1 MRLKPAAQ
9 IIAARPPNPERGSHR
24 GRLMESVRLHLQTLA
39 PARRQL
45 RIAIVTETYPPEIN
59 GVAMTTGRIVDGLLQ
74 QGHEVQLVRPRQ
86 HAEDQPC
93 PAEGFD
99 EMLSIGIPIPKYNHL
114 KMGLPARMALTR
126 AWSVRR
132 PDVVQVVTEGPLGWS
147 AVAVAR
153 KLRIPVITEFHTNFH
168 SYTRYYGVGWLKQ
181 PLAAWLRRFHNKGD
195 LCLVPTASLRAELE
209 AGGYQHVE
217 VVARGV
223 DTELFSPS
231 RRSAA
236 LRERW
241 GAMPETLVCA
251 IVSRLAPEKN
261 FELGIRAFEAIRR
274 VKPDAR
280 LLLVG
285 DGPARAELQQR
296 FPEHVFAGMRSGED
310 LATHY
315 ASADCFLFP
324 SSTETFGNVIT
335 EALASGLPVVAFKHA
350 AAAELL
356 RTGHNGLLVPYADE
370 TAFTAAAMRLASE
383 PEMLHTMQQRARDS
397 VLHIDW
403 QSIVQRLVSVQEQ
416 IISAHVLRASS
427 KHSSVQVPG

>member
-1 MRLKPAAQ
+1 
-9 IIAARPPNPERGSHR
+9 
-24 GRLMESVRLHLQTLA
+24 MESARLHLQTLA

-86 HAEDQPC
+86 HAEDQPS
-93 PAEGFD
+93 PIAGFD

-126 AWSVRR
+126 AWSLRR
-132 PDVVQVVTEGPLGWS
+132 PDVIQVVTEGPLGWS
-147 AVAVAR
+147 AVAAAR

-195 LCLVPTASLRAELE
+195 LCLVPTASLRTELQ

-223 DTELFSPS
+223 DTALFCPD

-241 GAMPETLVCA
+241 GATPETLVCA

-274 VKPDAR
+274 VRPDSR

-285 DGPARAELQQR
+285 DGPARAALQQA
-296 FPEHVFAGMRSGED
+296 FPEHVFAGMRCGED
-310 LATHY
+310 LAAHY

-335 EALASGLPVVAFKHA
+335 EALASGLPVLAFKHA

-370 TAFTAAAMRLASE
+370 TAFAAAAMRLASE
-383 PEMLHTMQQRARDS
+383 PEMLQAMQQRARDS
-397 VLHIDW
+397 VQHIDW
-403 QSIVQRLVSVQEQ
+403 QSIVQRLVSVQEKV
-416 IISAHVLRASS
+416 IAAHVHRASG
-427 KHSSVQVPG
+427 KHPLVTETD

>member
-1 MRLKPAAQ
+1 
-9 IIAARPPNPERGSHR
+9 
-24 GRLMESVRLHLQTLA
+24 MESARLHLQTLA

-45 RIAIVTETYPPEIN
+45 RIAIVTETYPPEVN
-59 GVAMTTGRIVDGLLQ
+59 GVAMTTGRIVDGLLR

-86 HAEDQPC
+86 GAEDQPC

-99 EMLSIGIPIPKYNHL
+99 EMLSVGIPIPKYNHL

-132 PDVVQVVTEGPLGWS
+132 PDVIQVVTEGPLGWS

-195 LCLVPTASLRAELE
+195 LCLVPTAALRGELL
-209 AGGYQHVE
+209 ASGYRRVE

-223 DTELFSPS
+223 DTALFSPS

-236 LRERW
+236 LRESW
-241 GAMPETLVCA
+241 GALPDTLVCA

-261 FELGIRAFEAIRR
+261 FELGIRAFEAIHQRR
-274 VKPDAR
+274 PDAR

-285 DGPARAELQQR
+285 DGPARASLQQR
-296 FPEHVFAGMRSGED
+296 FPGHLFAGMRSGED

-335 EALASGLPVVAFKHA
+335 EALASGLPVLAFKHA
-350 AAAELL
+350 AAAELI
-356 RTGHNGLLVPYADE
+356 RNAHNGLLVPYADE
-370 TAFTAAAMRLASE
+370 TAFVAAADRLADE
-383 PEMLHTMQQRARDS
+383 AGLLETMQQRARDS
-397 VLHIDW
+397 VRHMDW
-403 QSIVQRLVSVQEQ
+403 APIVQRLVALQEGL
-416 IISAHVLRASS
+416 IEAHAQRSGRDPHLAT
-427 KHSSVQVPG
+427 QTD

>member
-1 MRLKPAAQ
+1 MDSA
-9 IIAARPPNPERGSHR
+9 
-24 GRLMESVRLHLQTLA
+24 RLHLQTLA

-45 RIAIVTETYPPEIN
+45 RIAIVTETYPPEVN

-86 HAEDQPC
+86 NPDDQPS

-132 PDVVQVVTEGPLGWS
+132 PDVIQVVTEGPLGWS

-181 PLAAWLRRFHNKGD
+181 PLSAWLRRFHNKGD
-195 LCLVPTASLRAELE
+195 LCLVPTTALRSELQ
-209 AGGYQHVE
+209 AGGYRHVE

-223 DTELFSPS
+223 DTTLFSPA

-241 GAMPETLVCA
+241 GALPETLVCA

-261 FELGIRAFEAIRR
+261 FELGVRAFEAIRR
-274 VKPDAR
+274 IRPDAR

-285 DGPARAELQQR
+285 DGPARAELQAR
-296 FPEHVFAGMRSGED
+296 HPEHVFAGMRSGED
-310 LATHY
+310 LAAHY

-335 EALASGLPVVAFKHA
+335 EALASGLPVLAFKHA

-356 RTGHNGLLVPYADE
+356 RNGHNGLLVPYADE
-370 TAFTAAAMRLASE
+370 TAFIAAASRFAEEIQQLEA
-383 PEMLHTMQQRARDS
+383 MQQRARES
-397 VLHIDW
+397 VLHMDW
-403 QSIVQRLVSVQEQ
+403 HSIVQRLVNVQEQ
-416 IISAHVLRASS
+416 VIEQHAQRNSGGLALGARAD
-427 KHSSVQVPG
+427 